1 MDNFNNQKA
10 LTQTTVGLAALLAL
24 LEEKG
29 VISQD
34 EYVKAYE
41 KAKDILIKETLK
53 EIKKQF

>member
-1 MDNFNNQKA
+1 MNETQKA
-10 LTQTTVGLAALLAL
+10 STQTTVALTALIAL